1 MSTTTVSRAATA
13 GLVGGTLWALFP
25 VASGVVNLEEVEF
38 GTLSFVA
45 VAASYWIFGVL
56 PPALIVAGLVALRRA
71 LGADAGRVGTVGLIL
86 SMVGTGSMALS
97 YLLVLRFVL
106 FVPITLVGLL
116 VLVARYGGWSRLR
129 AALRVQTSS
138 A

>member
-1 MSTTTVSRAATA
+1 MEALYIVALTNLFAMLPAAP
-13 GLVGGTLWALFP
+13 GYVGTFDA
-25 VASGVVNLEEVEF
+25 AVV
-38 GTLSFVA
+38 
-45 VAASYWIFGVL
+45 FGVK
-56 PPALIVAGLVALRRA
+56 AIG
-71 LGADAGRVGTVGLIL
+71 
-86 SMVGTGSMALS
+86 GTGSAALS